1 LTPRSEGAPDEGAA
15 LAALAVPPPVRP
27 MLAKAM
33 HALPA
38 QDGAAGEGWMFEP
51 KWDGF
56 RTLVFRSGAELLLQS
71 RDLKPMNRYFPE
83 LLEPLAAQLPPRC
96 VLDGEVVV
104 VAAGSRLDFPALQQR
119 IHPAASRVAML
130 AERTPASFVA
140 FDVLVA
146 DGADLSS
153 AGFAARRAALEQLL
167 AGCAPPLHLTPMTRD
182 RAVAEDWFR
191 RFEGAGLDGVM
202 AKDPAGR
209 YRPGARAMVKV
220 KPKRTVD
227 CVVGGLRWHKN
238 GPGTMVGS
246 LLLGLYDERGRL
258 HHVGVAASF
267 RASRRR
273 ELAAE
278 LAPLRDGVDA
288 GHPWFGWM
296 QAAGAGAAA
305 GDRGEDGAR
314 GEGGPGAEDGAGRRV
329 PDRRVPGSVS
339 RWSQGKDQSWVPLR
353 AERVVEVTYD
363 HVQGGRFRHTAHFV
377 RWRPDKD
384 PRECTCEQLAVTPP
398 VELSAIFRA

>member
-1 LTPRSEGAPDEGAA
+1 MPDEGAA

-27 MLAKAM
+27 MLARAM

-38 QDGAAGEGWMFEP
+38 PHGPAGEGWMFEP

-83 LLEPLAAQLPPRC
+83 LPEPLAAQLPQRC

-104 VAAGSRLDFPALQQR
+104 AAGARLDFPALQQR
-119 IHPAASRVAML
+119 IHPAASRAAML

-153 AGFAARRAALEQLL
+153 AGFAERREALEELL
-167 AGCAPPLHLTPMTRD
+167 AGCAPPLHITPMTRD
-182 RAVAEDWFR
+182 RAVAQDWFR
-191 RFEGAGLDGVM
+191 RFGGAGLDGVM

-209 YRPGARAMVKV
+209 YQPGARAMVKV

-238 GPGTMVGS
+238 GPGTLVGS
-246 LLLGLYDERGRL
+246 LLLGLYDDQGRL

-267 RASRRR
+267 RASRRL

-278 LAPLRDGVDA
+278 LAPLRDGIDA
-288 GHPWFGWM
+288 GHPWSGWIE
-296 QAAGAGAAA
+296 AAGA
-305 GDRGEDGAR
+305 ED
-314 GEGGPGAEDGAGRRV
+314 EDGAG
-329 PDRRVPGSVS
+329 RRVPGSVS
-339 RWSQGKDQSWVPLR
+339 RWSQGKDRSWVPLR

-363 HVQGGRFRHTAHFV
+363 HMQGSRFRHTAHFV

-384 PRECTCEQLAVTPP
+384 PRECTYQQLAVTPP

>member
-1 LTPRSEGAPDEGAA
+1 MPDEGAA

-27 MLAKAM
+27 MLARAM

-38 QDGAAGEGWMFEP
+38 PHGPAGEGWMFEP

-83 LLEPLAAQLPPRC
+83 LPEPLAAQLPQRC
-96 VLDGEVVV
+96 VLDGEVV

-119 IHPAASRVAML
+119 IHPAASRAAML

-153 AGFAARRAALEQLL
+153 AGFAERREALERLL

-182 RAVAEDWFR
+182 RAVAQDWFR
-191 RFEGAGLDGVM
+191 RFGGAGLDGVM

-209 YRPGARAMVKV
+209 YQPGARAMVKV

-278 LAPLRDGVDA
+278 LAPLRDGIDA
-288 GHPWFGWM
+288 GHPWFGRIE
-296 QAAGAGAAA
+296 AAGAGA
-305 GDRGEDGAR
+305 ED
-314 GEGGPGAEDGAGRRV
+314 EDGAGRRV
-329 PDRRVPGSVS
+329 PGSMS
-339 RWSQGKDQSWVPLR
+339 RWSQGKDRSWVPLR

-363 HVQGGRFRHTAHFV
+363 HMQGSRFRHTAHFV

-384 PRECTCEQLAVTPP
+384 PRECTYQQLAVTPP

>member
-1 LTPRSEGAPDEGAA
+1 MPSEGDA
-15 LAALAVPPPVRP
+15 LAALAVPAPVRP

-33 HALPA
+33 HALP
-38 QDGAAGEGWMFEP
+38 DGHDWIFEP

-83 LLEPLAAQLPPRC
+83 LLEPLAAHLPQRC
-96 VLDGEVVV
+96 VLDGEIV
-104 VAAGSRLDFPALQQR
+104 VATDSGLDFEALQQR

-130 AERTPASFVA
+130 AERTPAAFVA
-140 FDVLVA
+140 FDLLVA
-146 DGADLSS
+146 DGDDLSA
-153 AGFAARRAALEQLL
+153 AGFAERREALERVM

-182 RAVAEDWFR
+182 RAAAQDWFE
-191 RFEGAGLDGVM
+191 RFEGAGLDGVI

-209 YRPGARAMVKV
+209 YEPGKRSMVKV

-227 CVVGGLRWHKN
+227 CVVAGLRWHKN

-246 LLLGLYDERGRL
+246 LLLGLYDDQGKL

-267 RASRRR
+267 RESYRR
-273 ELAAE
+273 ELVEE
-278 LAPLRDGVDA
+278 LAPLRDGID
-288 GHPWFGWM
+288 GHPWHGWIE
-296 QAAGAGAAA
+296 AAGAAEG
-305 GDRGEDGAR
+305 RPAR
-314 GEGGPGAEDGAGRRV
+314 VPAGRR
-329 PDRRVPGSVS
+329 PGGMS

-363 HVQGGRFRHTAHFV
+363 HMQGSRFRHTAHLV
-377 RWRPDKD
+377 RWRSDKD
-384 PRECTCEQLAVTPP
+384 PRDCTYDQLAVTPP
-398 VELSAIFRA
+398 VELSTIFRL

>member
-1 LTPRSEGAPDEGAA
+1 MPDEGAA

-27 MLAKAM
+27 MLARAA

-38 QDGAAGEGWMFEP
+38 RDGPAGEGWMFEP

-83 LLEPLAAQLPPRC
+83 LPEPLAAQLPQRC
-96 VLDGEVVV
+96 VLDGEVV

-153 AGFAARRAALEQLL
+153 AGFVERRAALEELM

-182 RAVAEDWFR
+182 RAVAQDWFR
-191 RFEGAGLDGVM
+191 RFGGAGLDGVM

-209 YRPGARAMVKV
+209 YQPGARAMVKV

-246 LLLGLYDERGRL
+246 LLLGLYDDRGRL

-273 ELAAE
+273 ELVAE
-278 LAPLRDGVDA
+278 LAPLRDGIDA
-288 GHPWFGWM
+288 GHPWFGWI
-296 QAAGAGAAA
+296 ASVGA
-305 GDRGEDGAR
+305 
-314 GEGGPGAEDGAGRRV
+314 GAEDGAGRRD
-329 PDRRVPGSVS
+329 PDRRAPGSVS

-363 HVQGGRFRHTAHFV
+363 HMQGSRFRHTAHFV

-384 PRECTCEQLAVTPP
+384 PRECTYEQLAVTPP

>member
-1 LTPRSEGAPDEGAA
+1 MRAMPDEGAA

-27 MLAKAM
+27 MLARAM

-38 QDGAAGEGWMFEP
+38 PHGPAGEGWMFEP

-83 LLEPLAAQLPPRC
+83 LPEPLAAQLPQRC
-96 VLDGEVVV
+96 VLDGEVV

-119 IHPAASRVAML
+119 IHPAASRAAML

-153 AGFAARRAALEQLL
+153 AGFAERREALERLL

-182 RAVAEDWFR
+182 RAVAQDWFR
-191 RFEGAGLDGVM
+191 RFGGAGLDGVM

-209 YRPGARAMVKV
+209 YQPGARAMVKV

-273 ELAAE
+273 ELAEE
-278 LAPLRDGVDA
+278 LAPLRDGIDA
-288 GHPWFGWM
+288 GHPWFGRIE
-296 QAAGAGAAA
+296 AAGA
-305 GDRGEDGAR
+305 ED
-314 GEGGPGAEDGAGRRV
+314 EDGAGRRV
-329 PDRRVPGSVS
+329 PGSMS
-339 RWSQGKDQSWVPLR
+339 RWSQGKDRSWVPLR

-363 HVQGGRFRHTAHFV
+363 HMQGSRFRHTAHFV
-377 RWRPDKD
+377 RWRPDKA
-384 PRECTCEQLAVTPP
+384 PRECTYQQLAVTPP

>member
-1 LTPRSEGAPDEGAA
+1 MSGEGDA

-33 HALPA
+33 HALP
-38 QDGAAGEGWMFEP
+38 DGDAPDGDGWIFEP

-56 RTLVFRSGAELLLQS
+56 RTLVFRSGDELLLQS

-83 LLEPLAAQLPPRC
+83 LLEPLAAQLPQRC

-104 VAAGSRLDFPALQQR
+104 ATGSGLDFEALQHR

-130 AERTPASFVA
+130 AERTPAAFVA
-140 FDVLVA
+140 FDLVA
-146 DGADLSS
+146 DEADLSS
-153 AGFAARRAALEQLL
+153 RGFGERRGALEGVM

-182 RAVAEDWFR
+182 RALAQDWFE

-202 AKDPAGR
+202 AKAPAAV
-209 YRPGARAMVKV
+209 YQPGKRSMIKV

-227 CVVGGLRWHKN
+227 CVVAGLRWHKN

-246 LLLGLYDERGRL
+246 LLLGLYDERGSL

-267 RASRRR
+267 RESYRR
-273 ELAAE
+273 ELVEE
-278 LAPLRDGVDA
+278 LAPLRDGID
-288 GHPWFGWM
+288 GHPWSGWIE
-296 QAAGAGAAA
+296 AAGAAS
-305 GDRGEDGAR
+305 
-314 GEGGPGAEDGAGRRV
+314 EGRPG
-329 PDRRVPGSVS
+329 RVPGGMS

-363 HVQGGRFRHTAHFV
+363 HMQGSRFRHTAHLV
-377 RWRPDKD
+377 RWRPDKA
-384 PRECTCEQLAVTPP
+384 PRECTYDQLAVTPP
-398 VELSAIFRA
+398 VELSTIFCP

>member
-1 LTPRSEGAPDEGAA
+1 MPTETATETPNGGAE

-33 HALPA
+33 HVLPA
-38 QDGAAGEGWMFEP
+38 EDGPPGDDWIFEP

-56 RTLVFRSGAELLLQS
+56 RTLVFRSGGELLLQS

-83 LLEPLAAQLPPRC
+83 LLEPLAAQLPQRC

-104 VAAGSRLDFPALQQR
+104 ATGSGLDFEALQQR

-140 FDVLVA
+140 FDLLAA

-153 AGFAARRAALEQLL
+153 AGFGERREALERVL
-167 AGCAPPLHLTPMTRD
+167 AGCALPLHVTPMTRD
-182 RAVAEDWFR
+182 RAVAQDWFR

-202 AKDPAGR
+202 AKDPACR
-209 YRPGARAMVKV
+209 YQPGKRAMIKV

-238 GPGTMVGS
+238 GLGTMVGS
-246 LLLGLYDERGRL
+246 LLLGLYDEHGRL
-258 HHVGVAASF
+258 HHVGVATSF
-267 RASRRR
+267 RESYRR

-278 LAPLRDGVDA
+278 LAPLRDGIDA
-288 GHPWFGWM
+288 GHPWYGWV
-296 QAAGAGAAA
+296 QAAGAG
-305 GDRGEDGAR
+305 GA
-314 GEGGPGAEDGAGRRV
+314 
-329 PDRRVPGSVS
+329 DRRVPGRRVPGSAS

-363 HVQGGRFRHTAHFV
+363 HVQGSRFRHTAHLV
-377 RWRPDKD
+377 RWRPDKE
-384 PRECTCEQLAVTPP
+384 PRACTYDQLAVTPP

>member
-1 LTPRSEGAPDEGAA
+1 MSAMPDEGAA

-27 MLAKAM
+27 MLARAM

-38 QDGAAGEGWMFEP
+38 PHGPAGEGWMFEP

-83 LLEPLAAQLPPRC
+83 LPEPLAAQLPQRC
-96 VLDGEVVV
+96 VLDGEVV

-119 IHPAASRVAML
+119 IHPAASRAAML

-153 AGFAARRAALEQLL
+153 AGFAERREALERLL

-182 RAVAEDWFR
+182 RAVAQDWFR
-191 RFEGAGLDGVM
+191 RFGGAGLDGVM

-209 YRPGARAMVKV
+209 YQPGARAMVKV

-278 LAPLRDGVDA
+278 LAPLRDGIDA
-288 GHPWFGWM
+288 GHPWFGRIE
-296 QAAGAGAAA
+296 AAGAGA
-305 GDRGEDGAR
+305 ED
-314 GEGGPGAEDGAGRRV
+314 EDGAGRRV
-329 PDRRVPGSVS
+329 PGSMS
-339 RWSQGKDQSWVPLR
+339 RWSQGKDRSWVPLR

-363 HVQGGRFRHTAHFV
+363 HMQGSRFRHTAHFV

-384 PRECTCEQLAVTPP
+384 PRECTYQQLAVTPP

>member
-1 LTPRSEGAPDEGAA
+1 MSAVPDERAA

-27 MLAKAM
+27 MLARAM

-38 QDGAAGEGWMFEP
+38 PHGPAGEGWMFEP

-83 LLEPLAAQLPPRC
+83 LPEPLAAQLPQRC

-104 VAAGSRLDFPALQQR
+104 AAGSCLDFPALQQR
-119 IHPAASRVAML
+119 IHPAASRAAML

-153 AGFAARRAALEQLL
+153 AGFAERREALERLL

-182 RAVAEDWFR
+182 RAVAQDWFR
-191 RFEGAGLDGVM
+191 RFGGAGLDGVM

-209 YRPGARAMVKV
+209 YQLGVRAMVKV

-278 LAPLRDGVDA
+278 LAPLRDGIDA
-288 GHPWFGWM
+288 GHPWFGRIE
-296 QAAGAGAAA
+296 AAGAGA
-305 GDRGEDGAR
+305 ED
-314 GEGGPGAEDGAGRRV
+314 EDGAGRRV
-329 PDRRVPGSVS
+329 PGSMS
-339 RWSQGKDQSWVPLR
+339 RWSQGKDRSWVPLR

-363 HVQGGRFRHTAHFV
+363 HMQGSRFRHTAHFV

-384 PRECTCEQLAVTPP
+384 PRECTYQQLAVTPP

>member
-1 LTPRSEGAPDEGAA
+1 MSSEGDSF
-15 LAALAVPPPVRP
+15 AALAVPPPVRP
-27 MLAKAM
+27 MLAKAV
-33 HALPA
+33 HALP
-38 QDGAAGEGWMFEP
+38 DGDGPAGAGWIFEP

-56 RTLVFRSGAELLLQS
+56 RTLVFRSGDELLLQS
-71 RDLKPMNRYFPE
+71 RDLKPLNRYFPE
-83 LLEPLAAQLPPRC
+83 LLEPLAAQLPQRC

-104 VAAGSRLDFPALQQR
+104 ATDSGLDFEALQQR

-130 AERTPASFVA
+130 AERTPAAFVA
-140 FDVLVA
+140 FDLVD

-153 AGFAARRAALEQLL
+153 RGFAERREALEKLL
-167 AGCAPPLHLTPMTRD
+167 DGCAPPLHLTPMTRD
-182 RAVAEDWFR
+182 RAVAQDWFE

-209 YRPGARAMVKV
+209 YQPGKRSMVKV

-227 CVVGGLRWHKN
+227 CVVAGLRWHKK

-246 LLLGLYDERGRL
+246 LLLGLYDEQGRL

-267 RASRRR
+267 RQAYRR
-273 ELAAE
+273 ELVAE
-278 LAPLRDGVDA
+278 LAPLRDGID
-288 GHPWFGWM
+288 GHPWRGWIE
-296 QAAGAGAAA
+296 AAGAAA
-305 GDRGEDGAR
+305 ESR
-314 GEGGPGAEDGAGRRV
+314 
-329 PDRRVPGSVS
+329 PDRRVPGSLS

-363 HVQGGRFRHTAHFV
+363 HMQGSRFRHTAHLV

-384 PRECTCEQLAVTPP
+384 PRECTYDQLAVTPP
-398 VELSAIFRA
+398 VELSTIFGQ

>member
-1 LTPRSEGAPDEGAA
+1 MPNEGAA

-33 HALPA
+33 HALP
-38 QDGAAGEGWMFEP
+38 DGDDPAGGGWIFEP

-56 RTLVFRSGAELLLQS
+56 RTLVFRAGGELLLQS

-83 LLEPLAAQLPPRC
+83 LLEPLAAHLPPRC

-104 VAAGSRLDFPALQQR
+104 ATGSGLDFEALQQR

-130 AERTPASFVA
+130 AERTPAALVA
-140 FDVLVA
+140 FDLLVA
-146 DGADLSS
+146 DDADLSA
-153 AGFAARRAALEQLL
+153 AGFAERREALEGVM
-167 AGCAPPLHLTPMTRD
+167 AGCAMPLRLTPMTRD
-182 RAVAEDWFR
+182 RAVADDWLR

-209 YRPGARAMVKV
+209 YQPGRRAMVKV
-220 KPKRTVD
+220 KPRRTVD
-227 CVVGGLRWHKN
+227 CVVAGLRWHKS

-246 LLLGLYDERGRL
+246 LLLGLYDEQGRL

-267 RASRRR
+267 RASCRR
-273 ELAAE
+273 ELVAE

-288 GHPWFGWM
+288 GHPWHGWIE
-296 QAAGAGAAA
+296 AASAATES
-305 GDRGEDGAR
+305 RPEQ
-314 GEGGPGAEDGAGRRV
+314 
-329 PDRRVPGSVS
+329 RVPGGIS
-339 RWSQGKDQSWVPLR
+339 RWSQGKDRSWVPLR
-353 AERVVEVTYD
+353 AERVIEVTCD
-363 HVQGGRFRHTAHFV
+363 HMQGSRFRHTAHFV

-384 PRECTCEQLAVTPP
+384 PRECTYEQFAVTPP
-398 VELSAIFRA
+398 VELNAIFRA

>member
-1 LTPRSEGAPDEGAA
+1 MPDAGAA
-15 LAALAVPPPVRP
+15 FAGLSVPPAVRP

-33 HALPA
+33 HALP
-38 QDGAAGEGWMFEP
+38 DGDGPAGAGWVFEP

-56 RTLVFRSGAELLLQS
+56 RTLVFRSGGELLLQS

-83 LLEPLAAQLPPRC
+83 LLEPLAAQLPQRC

-104 VAAGSRLDFPALQQR
+104 ATGSGLDFEALQQR

-130 AERTPASFVA
+130 AERTPAAFVA
-140 FDVLVA
+140 FDLLVA
-146 DGADLSS
+146 DGADLSA
-153 AGFAARRAALEQLL
+153 AGFAERREALERLL

-182 RAVAEDWFR
+182 RALADDWFR

-202 AKDPAGR
+202 AKDPAAR
-209 YRPGARAMVKV
+209 YQPGKRAMVKV
-220 KPKRTVD
+220 KPKRTTD

-246 LLLGLYDERGRL
+246 LLLGLYDEQGRL

-267 RASRRR
+267 RESYRR
-273 ELAAE
+273 ELVAE
-278 LAPLRDGVDA
+278 LAPLRDGIDA
-288 GHPWFGWM
+288 GHPWHGWIE
-296 QAAGAGAAA
+296 AAGAATE
-305 GDRGEDGAR
+305 DR
-314 GEGGPGAEDGAGRRV
+314 
-329 PDRRVPGSVS
+329 PDRRVPAGRRPGSIS

-363 HVQGGRFRHTAHFV
+363 HMQGSRFRHTAHLV
-377 RWRPDKD
+377 RWRPDKH
-384 PRECTCEQLAVTPP
+384 PRECTYEQLAVTPP
-398 VELSAIFRA
+398 VELSAIFRL

>member
-1 LTPRSEGAPDEGAA
+1 MPSEGDA

-38 QDGAAGEGWMFEP
+38 GDGPDGTGWIFEP

-56 RTLVFRSGAELLLQS
+56 RTLVFRAGDELLLQS

-83 LLEPLAAQLPPRC
+83 LLEPLAAHLPQRC

-104 VAAGSRLDFPALQQR
+104 ATGSGLDFEALQHR

-130 AERTPASFVA
+130 AERTPAAFVA
-140 FDVLVA
+140 FDLLAA
-146 DGADLSS
+146 DDADLSA
-153 AGFAARRAALEQLL
+153 AGFAERREALEGGM

-182 RAVAEDWFR
+182 RAVAQDWFE

-209 YRPGARAMVKV
+209 YQPGKRAMVKV

-227 CVVGGLRWHKN
+227 CVVAGLRWHKN

-246 LLLGLYDERGRL
+246 LLLGLYDEQGRL

-267 RASRRR
+267 RESYRR
-273 ELAAE
+273 ELVEE
-278 LAPLRDGVDA
+278 LAPLREGIDA
-288 GHPWFGWM
+288 GHPWHGWIE
-296 QAAGAGAAA
+296 AAGAAT
-305 GDRGEDGAR
+305 
-314 GEGGPGAEDGAGRRV
+314 EGQ
-329 PDRRVPGSVS
+329 PDRRVPGSMS

-363 HVQGGRFRHTAHFV
+363 HMQGSRFRHTAHLV

-384 PRECTCEQLAVTPP
+384 PGECTYEQLAVTPP
-398 VELSAIFRA
+398 VELSTIFRL

>member
-1 LTPRSEGAPDEGAA
+1 M
-15 LAALAVPPPVRP
+15 PPPVRP
-27 MLAKAM
+27 MLARAM

-38 QDGAAGEGWMFEP
+38 PHGPAGEGWMFEP

-83 LLEPLAAQLPPRC
+83 LPEPLAAQLPQRC
-96 VLDGEVVV
+96 VLDGEVV

-119 IHPAASRVAML
+119 IHPAASRAAML

-153 AGFAARRAALEQLL
+153 AGFAERREALERLL

-182 RAVAEDWFR
+182 RAVAQDWFR
-191 RFEGAGLDGVM
+191 RFGGAGLDGVM

-209 YRPGARAMVKV
+209 YQPGVRAMVKV

-273 ELAAE
+273 ELAEE
-278 LAPLRDGVDA
+278 LAPLRDGIDA
-288 GHPWFGWM
+288 GHPWFGRIE
-296 QAAGAGAAA
+296 AAGAGA
-305 GDRGEDGAR
+305 ED
-314 GEGGPGAEDGAGRRV
+314 EDGAGRRV
-329 PDRRVPGSVS
+329 PGSMS
-339 RWSQGKDQSWVPLR
+339 RWSQGKDRSWVPLR

-363 HVQGGRFRHTAHFV
+363 HMQVGRFRHTAHFV
-377 RWRPDKD
+377 RWRPDKA
-384 PRECTCEQLAVTPP
+384 PRECTYQQLAVTPP

>member
-1 LTPRSEGAPDEGAA
+1 MSAVPDEGAA

-27 MLAKAM
+27 MLARAM

-38 QDGAAGEGWMFEP
+38 PHGPAGEGWMFEP

-83 LLEPLAAQLPPRC
+83 LPEPLAAQLPQRC

-104 VAAGSRLDFPALQQR
+104 AAGARLDFPALQQR
-119 IHPAASRVAML
+119 IHPAASRAAML

-153 AGFAARRAALEQLL
+153 AGFAERREALEELL
-167 AGCAPPLHLTPMTRD
+167 AGCAPPLHITPMTRD
-182 RAVAEDWFR
+182 RAVAQDWFR
-191 RFEGAGLDGVM
+191 RFGGAGLDGVM

-209 YRPGARAMVKV
+209 YQPGARAMVKV

-238 GPGTMVGS
+238 GPGTLVGS
-246 LLLGLYDERGRL
+246 LLLGLYDDQGRL

-278 LAPLRDGVDA
+278 LAPLRDGIDA
-288 GHPWFGWM
+288 GHPWSGWIE
-296 QAAGAGAAA
+296 AAGA
-305 GDRGEDGAR
+305 ED
-314 GEGGPGAEDGAGRRV
+314 EDGAG
-329 PDRRVPGSVS
+329 RRVPGSVS
-339 RWSQGKDQSWVPLR
+339 RWSQGKDRSWVPLR

-363 HVQGGRFRHTAHFV
+363 HMQGSRFRHTAHFV

-384 PRECTCEQLAVTPP
+384 PRECTYQQLAVTPP

>member
-1 LTPRSEGAPDEGAA
+1 MSGEGDA

-27 MLAKAM
+27 MLAKAV

-38 QDGAAGEGWMFEP
+38 SDGPDGDGWIFEP

-56 RTLVFRSGAELLLQS
+56 RTLVFRSGDELLLQS

-83 LLEPLAAQLPPRC
+83 LLEPLAAQLPKRC

-104 VAAGSRLDFPALQQR
+104 ATDSGLDFEALQQR

-130 AERTPASFVA
+130 AERTPAAFVA
-140 FDVLVA
+140 FDLLVA
-146 DGADLSS
+146 GATDLSS
-153 AGFAARRAALEQLL
+153 RGFSERRGALEGVM

-182 RAVAEDWFR
+182 RAVAQDWFE

-202 AKDPAGR
+202 AKAPAAG
-209 YRPGARAMVKV
+209 YQPGKRSMVKV

-227 CVVGGLRWHKN
+227 CVVAGMRWHKN

-246 LLLGLYDERGRL
+246 LLLGLYDEQGRL

-267 RASRRR
+267 RESYRR
-273 ELAAE
+273 ELVDE
-278 LAPLRDGVDA
+278 LAPLRDGID
-288 GHPWFGWM
+288 GHPWSGWIE
-296 QAAGAGAAA
+296 AAGAAS
-305 GDRGEDGAR
+305 
-314 GEGGPGAEDGAGRRV
+314 EGRPG
-329 PDRRVPGSVS
+329 RVPGGMS

-363 HVQGGRFRHTAHFV
+363 HMQGSRFRHTAHLV
-377 RWRPDKD
+377 RWRPDKA
-384 PRECTCEQLAVTPP
+384 PRECTYDQLAVTPP
-398 VELSAIFRA
+398 VELSTIFGP

>member
-1 LTPRSEGAPDEGAA
+1 MPGEGGEADHGTA

-27 MLAKAM
+27 MLAKAL

-38 QDGAAGEGWMFEP
+38 EIGPAEIGPAEIEQVGGGWMFEP

-83 LLEPLAAQLPPRC
+83 LLGPLAAQLPERC
-96 VLDGEVVV
+96 VLDGEVVI
-104 VAAGSRLDFPALQQR
+104 AAGSRLDFEALQQR

-140 FDVLVA
+140 FDVLA
-146 DGADLSS
+146 AGGADLSP
-153 AGFAARRAALEQLL
+153 AGFAERRAALERLL
-167 AGCAPPLHLTPMTRD
+167 SGCAPPLYLTPMTRD
-182 RAVAEDWFR
+182 REVAQDWFR

-227 CVVGGLRWHKN
+227 CVVAGLRWHKD
-238 GPGTMVGS
+238 GPGAMVGS
-246 LLLGLYDERGRL
+246 LLLGLYDRQGRL
-258 HHVGVAASF
+258 HHVGVATGF
-267 RASRRR
+267 RAAHRR

-278 LAPLRDGVDA
+278 LAPLRDGADA
-288 GHPWFGWM
+288 GHPWIGWM
-296 QAAGAGAAA
+296 QAAREGAAGGAAA
-305 GDRGEDGAR
+305 G
-314 GEGGPGAEDGAGRRV
+314 GAGRRA
-329 PDRRVPGSVS
+329 PSGRVPGGVS
-339 RWSQGKDQSWVPLR
+339 RWSQGKDQSWEPLR

-363 HVQGGRFRHTAHFV
+363 HMQSGRFRHTAHFA
-377 RWRPDKD
+377 RWRPDKA
-384 PRECTCEQLAVTPP
+384 PRDCTYDQLAVTPP

>member
-1 LTPRSEGAPDEGAA
+1 MSAVPDEGAA

-27 MLAKAM
+27 MLARAM

-38 QDGAAGEGWMFEP
+38 PHGPAGEGWMFEP

-83 LLEPLAAQLPPRC
+83 LPEPLAAQLPQRC
-96 VLDGEVVV
+96 VLDGEVV

-119 IHPAASRVAML
+119 IHPAASRAAML

-153 AGFAARRAALEQLL
+153 AGFAERREALERLL

-182 RAVAEDWFR
+182 RAVAQDWFR
-191 RFEGAGLDGVM
+191 RFGGAGLDGVM

-209 YRPGARAMVKV
+209 YQPGARAMVKV

-273 ELAAE
+273 ELAEE
-278 LAPLRDGVDA
+278 LAPLRDGIDA
-288 GHPWFGWM
+288 GHPWFGRIE
-296 QAAGAGAAA
+296 AAGA
-305 GDRGEDGAR
+305 ED
-314 GEGGPGAEDGAGRRV
+314 EDGAGRRV
-329 PDRRVPGSVS
+329 PGSMS
-339 RWSQGKDQSWVPLR
+339 RWSQGKDRSWVPLR

-363 HVQGGRFRHTAHFV
+363 HMQGSRFRHTAHFV

-384 PRECTCEQLAVTPP
+384 PRECTYQQLAVTPP

>member
-1 LTPRSEGAPDEGAA
+1 MPDEGGAGAA

-33 HALPA
+33 HALPDEIGPA
-38 QDGAAGEGWMFEP
+38 EPGREGGGWMFEP

-56 RTLVFRSGAELLLQS
+56 RTLVFRSGRELLLQS

-83 LLEPLAAQLPPRC
+83 LAEPLAAQLPERC
-96 VLDGEVVV
+96 VLDGEVVI
-104 VAAGSRLDFPALQQR
+104 AAGSRLDFEALQQR

-140 FDVLVA
+140 FDLLA
-146 DGADLSS
+146 AGGDDLSP
-153 AGFAARRAALEQLL
+153 AGFVERRAALERLL
-167 AGCAPPLHLTPMTRD
+167 SGCAPPLYLTPMTRD
-182 RAVAEDWFR
+182 RAVAQDWFR

-202 AKDPAGR
+202 AKEPAGP

-246 LLLGLYDERGRL
+246 LLLGLYDRQGRL
-258 HHVGVAASF
+258 HHVGVAAGFS
-267 RASRRR
+267 AARRR

-278 LAPLRDGVDA
+278 LAPLRDGADA
-288 GHPWFGWM
+288 GHPWIEWM
-296 QAAGAGAAA
+296 RADGSGAEGGAAA
-305 GDRGEDGAR
+305 QGADGRAP
-314 GEGGPGAEDGAGRRV
+314 GG
-329 PDRRVPGSVS
+329 RVPGGVS
-339 RWSQGKDQSWVPLR
+339 RWSQGKDQSWVALR

-363 HVQGGRFRHTAHFV
+363 HVQSGRFRHTAHV
-377 RWRPDKD
+377 ARWRPDKD
-384 PRECTCEQLAVTPP
+384 PRECTYDQLAVTPP
-398 VELSAIFRA
+398 AELSAIFRA